1 MTSYFIS
8 IFLESL
14 RRKVRRGGDKEM
26 DVYMH
31 MNDMENRIESF
42 PFLRYEGRETLEN
55 YKGMH
60 RTSHIKS

>member
-26 DVYMH
+26 DVYI
-31 MNDMENRIESF
+31 DMENRIESL
-42 PFLRYEGRETLEN
+42 PFLRDERRETLEN